1 MRNWTVRE
9 AGAEEHD
16 RVRLLAH
23 EVMRESSGPKVAEL
37 SETLWRWQ
45 YSEAPDGALVVY
57 AEDAGIVCGYY
68 HAVICRMIIF
78 GRPCLAGM
86 VQDVGTASSHRRLG
100 IFRAMGA
107 FAISRMRERGVE
119 FIYTFPND
127 KSLPSFVRDHQFS
140 VLTRVPV
147 YVAPLDAG
155 VLLESLLPLGWP
167 VRLVGRFAGGIYRSV
182 LPRAGRA
189 QRSDQVV
196 PLNDVMALDLLPAS
210 VAAPAEKVCL
220 YRDAHYL
227 NWRFLRKPGRQYSL
241 WGLKQKGHVSAYLV
255 TRRAR
260 LFSTTCLIL
269 MDMGCT
275 PGCEDALSRLI
286 ARRMEDERAA
296 GVPLAVTMGLDD
308 RIDAFGWLGF
318 VRVPESLNPRP
329 FNLLVKDLAESERK
343 ELVGVKSWQVSL
355 ADWDVL

>member
-9 AGAEEHD
+9 AGAAEHD

-45 YSEAPDGALVVY
+45 YFEAPDGALVVY

-68 HAVICRMIIF
+68 HTVICRMIF
-78 GRPCLAGM
+78 RGRPCLAGM

-107 FAISRMRERGVE
+107 FAIARMRERGVE

-155 VLLESLLPLGWP
+155 ILLESRLPLGWP
-167 VRLVGRFAGGIYRSV
+167 VRLVGRLAGGVYRSV
-182 LPRAGRA
+182 LARAGRELS
-189 QRSDQVV
+189 SDQVV
-196 PLNDVMALDLLPAS
+196 PLNDVMALEPLSADFATPTK
-210 VAAPAEKVCL
+210 KVSLC
-220 YRDAHYL
+220 RDVRYL
-227 NWRFLRKPGRQYSL
+227 NWRFLHKPGRQYSL
-241 WGLKQKGHVSAYLV
+241 WGLKQQGRLLAYLV
-255 TRRAR
+255 TRRAKV
-260 LFSTTCLIL
+260 FSTSCLIL
-269 MDMGCT
+269 MDMGCV
-275 PGCEDALSRLI
+275 PGCEDAMSRLI
-286 ARRMEDERAA
+286 AGRMEDERAA
-296 GVPLAVTMGLDD
+296 GIPLAVTMGLDD
-308 RIDAFGWLGF
+308 RLGAFGRLGF
-318 VRVPESLNPRP
+318 VRVPEPFNPRP
-329 FNLLVKDLAESERK
+329 FNLLIKDLVESERP
-343 ELVGVKSWQVSL
+343 ELVAAKSWQISL